1 MACLEPKIVIKVFLL
16 GQSPY
21 GLAIKLVACLFNFS
35 SEERRSTLERKL
47 LISPELLMK
56 LW

>member
-21 GLAIKLVACLFNFS
+21 GLVIELVACLFNFS
-35 SEERRSTLERKL
+35 SEERRSNLERKL